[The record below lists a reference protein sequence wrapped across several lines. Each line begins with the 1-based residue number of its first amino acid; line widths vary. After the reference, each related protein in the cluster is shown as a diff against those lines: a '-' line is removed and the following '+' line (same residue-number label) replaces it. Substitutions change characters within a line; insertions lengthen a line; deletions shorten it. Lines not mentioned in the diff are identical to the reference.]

1 MRPAN
6 VGVVDQILSVGVERV
21 VRERRGEGLR
31 ALPKGTC
38 RVWGGWPRVGTQP
51 GRDRLSVRRVLG
63 RIAP

>member
-1 MRPAN
+1 MRPVD

-38 RVWGGWPRVGTQP
+38 SFWVVDRVSVRSLGH
-51 GRDRLSVRRVLG
+51 DRLSVRGVPGRVAL
-63 RIAP
+63 